1 MKLHLLTLQ
10 AFGPFP
16 GTETIDFD
24 ALSEDGLFLLNGRT
38 GSGKT
43 FILDAVTFALYGQVA
58 GERSVTRLRSD
69 HAAPGAVPQ
78 VSLEFT
84 LSGRRYRVTRSPQY
98 MRPKQRGTGFIQENQ
113 KAHLEVQE
121 AGTWRAAA
129 NGSQAVGKE
138 LGEVLPLDRHQF
150 TKVILL
156 PQGDFAEFL
165 HSSSSEKQQ
174 LLERLFDTSTFQQL
188 EQHLREQA
196 KEAKGQVE
204 ESNREIEALRAAVLD
219 GAQQLTGV
227 DFSQEHPPERE
238 PDEEQ
243 EPGAGGEAGG
253 EQEPAHE
260 PDSESE
266 PGDASLERRILTEAQ
281 SQRSDLAAARSA
293 AETQRHRANEH
304 AEELSARARQLA
316 RWDEHQRQVHE
327 HHQQSAEVTQ
337 LRDSLERHRAAEAL
351 DEWFRAAERA
361 STQATEQRSRALRKA
376 QTLQQLIESQ
386 QDIAQYAVLTGQD
399 GAGQG
404 GAGQDS
410 AGWDGAVQ
418 DGAGLDDAQISALQL
433 QSVRREL
440 TELQGRMRAQDAQ
453 ALETHQEQLDRR
465 ARQLNEQIQAHQQT
479 LSAAEAAQQELTER
493 ITAQEDQLR
502 DPEELEAQRDGAR
515 AEQDRLAAQAESRR
529 VLDSAQQ
536 EQAEAEQRLK
546 EATAQAE
553 TASTAHEEALN
564 EHLRGIAA
572 ELSGNLTEGQPCL
585 VCGSTEHP
593 RPAAADEQTVTRAQV
608 REALSAAETAA
619 AARTAAAAAVE
630 EKTARV
636 RTLTQ
641 DLGDAVAQTLEE
653 LLEALEAA
661 RRRTAQTERERHSQR
676 ELQAQLAASRSEL
689 SDAEQRQTTAR
700 AALAIAQSEHER
712 MSEDAART
720 EAALVELRGQHE
732 SIQTRITALDRL
744 QDAVDET
751 EGALQRFRQ
760 SDQQAETAAQE
771 VREKLKASA
780 FADHEAVRAALLE
793 DHTVRERRS
802 RVDVWDR
809 AEVRLQEEAKLDDV
823 SAGRRR
829 SEAGEEPPEPETL
842 QEALSA
848 AETAAEQHQQAV
860 RALDR
865 FDDRLDH
872 LRQSLHR
879 LQDGQRR
886 REGQLAEQVRRSE
899 LADTLNGR
907 GPDNRLG
914 MTLTTFV
921 LAARLERVAEAAT
934 RHLQL
939 MSEGRYRLLH
949 DDSKRGGGLQGLEL
963 KVTDQHSD
971 EERPTSSLSGGETFM
986 ASLAMALG
994 LAEVVQSDAGGI
1006 GLETLFIDEGFGSLD
1021 EETLEHVMGAL
1032 TRLQGEGRRVGV
1044 VSHVTEM
1051 HQAIPVQL
1059 RVIKSPSG
1067 SQTQMHL
1074 GTPASGGSG

>member
-1 MKLHLLTLQ
+1 MKLHQLTLH

-84 LSGRRYRVTRSPQY
+84 LSGRRYRVTRSPQH

-138 LGEVLPLDRHQF
+138 LGEILPLDRHQF

-188 EQHLREQA
+188 EGHLREQA
-196 KEAKGQVE
+196 KEAKAQVE
-204 ESNREIEALRAAVLD
+204 EANREIDALRSAVLD

-227 DFSQEHPPERE
+227 DFSQEQPPERE
-238 PDEEQ
+238 PD
-243 EPGAGGEAGG
+243 G
-253 EQEPAHE
+253 EQEPE
-260 PDSESE
+260 PQSKQE
-266 PGDASLERRILTEAQ
+266 PETEDASLEHRILTEAQ
-281 SQRSDLAAARSA
+281 SQRSGLDAARSA
-293 AETQRHRANEH
+293 AETQRRRAQDH

-316 RWDEHQRQVHE
+316 RWEEHQRQVHE
-327 HHQQSAEVTQ
+327 HHQQSAEVAQ

-351 DEWFRAAERA
+351 DEWFRTAERA
-361 STQATEQRSRALRKA
+361 STQATEHRSQALRKA

-399 GAGQG
+399 GT
-404 GAGQDS
+404 GQDS
-410 AGWDGAVQ
+410 AGSDGARW
-418 DGAGLDDAQISALQL
+418 DGAGLAGAGPDDAGHGDAQMSAQQL
-433 QSVRREL
+433 QAARREL
-440 TELQGRMRAQDAQ
+440 TELQGRLRAQDAQ

-465 ARQLNEQIQAHQQT
+465 SRQLNEQIQAHQQT
-479 LSAAEAAQQELTER
+479 LSAAEAAQQELAQR
-493 ITAQEDQLR
+493 ITAQENQLR
-502 DPEELEAQRDGAR
+502 DPEELEAQRDAAR
-515 AEQDRLAAQAESRR
+515 TEQDRLAAQTESRR
-529 VLDSAQQ
+529 VLDSARQQ
-536 EQAEAEQRLK
+536 QAEAEQRLK
-546 EATAQAE
+546 ETTARAE
-553 TASTAHEEALN
+553 TASAAHEAALD

-593 RPAAADEQTVTRAQV
+593 RPAAADGQTVTRAQV

-619 AARTAAAAAVE
+619 EARTAAAAALE
-630 EKTARV
+630 EKTTRV

-641 DLGDAVAQTLEE
+641 ELGDAVQQTLEE

-661 RRRTAQTERERHSQR
+661 RQRTAQTEQERQAQR
-676 ELQAQLAASRSEL
+676 ELQVQLAASRTEL
-689 SDAEQRQTTAR
+689 SDAEQRQTTAQ
-700 AALAIAQSEHER
+700 AALTVAQSDHER
-712 MSEDAART
+712 VTEDAARAEST
-720 EAALVELRGQHE
+720 LMELRGQHE
-732 SIQTRITALDRL
+732 SVQARSTALDRL
-744 QDAVDET
+744 QSAVEET
-751 EGALQRFRQ
+751 EEALQLFRQ
-760 SDQQAETAAQE
+760 SAQQAQTTAQE
-771 VREKLKASA
+771 AQEKLEASA
-780 FADHEAVRAALLE
+780 FSDREAVRAALLE
-793 DHTVRERRS
+793 EQIVRERRS
-802 RVDVWDR
+802 RVEVWDR
-809 AEVRLQEEAKLDDV
+809 AEVRLQEEAKVDDV

-829 SEAGEEPPEPETL
+829 SEAGEEAPEPEAL
-842 QEALSA
+842 QEALSV
-848 AETAAEQHQQAV
+848 AEAAAEQHQESV

-879 LQDGQRR
+879 LQEGQRR
-886 REGQLAEQVRRSE
+886 REEQLAEQVRRSE

-934 RHLQL
+934 RHLQI

-949 DDSKRGGGLQGLEL
+949 DDSKRGGGLQGLDL

-1006 GLETLFIDEGFGSLD
+1006 GLESLFIDEGFGSLD

-1067 SQTQMHL
+1067 SRTQMHL
-1074 GTPASGGSG
+1074 SGPTTGGSA